1 MLAQPK
7 RIEETQAVS
16 YMTLTQNVERRQH
29 RRHDLAE
36 QDLPVYAVI
45 DGSPADTALG
55 QLMDISAGGMR
66 FVTKSGAVRPNSRL
80 AVQLSLPNY
89 AGIRPFI
96 DKDSESPATEWA
108 GYLSVTRVVKLPGG
122 GFEIAGRL
130 LDMSEGE
137 RGLLGLYLST
147 QPLAA

>member
-1 MLAQPK
+1 MLAQQK
-7 RIEETQAVS
+7 RIENVQPVS

-36 QDLPVYAVI
+36 QDLPVYATI
-45 DGSPADTALG
+45 DGTPADTAMG
-55 QLMDISAGGMR
+55 QLKDISAGGMR
-66 FVTKSGAVRPNSRL
+66 FVTRSASVRPNSRL

-96 DKDSESPATEWA
+96 DRENESAVTEWA
-108 GYLSVTRVVKLPGG
+108 GYLSVTRVIKLPDGG
-122 GFEIAGRL
+122 YEIAGRL